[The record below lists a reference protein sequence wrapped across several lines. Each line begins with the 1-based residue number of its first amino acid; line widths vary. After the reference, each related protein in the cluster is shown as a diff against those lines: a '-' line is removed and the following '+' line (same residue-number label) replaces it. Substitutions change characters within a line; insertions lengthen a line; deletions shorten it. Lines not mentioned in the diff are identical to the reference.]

1 MAVSIEPHIWAN
13 DLARSI
19 KWYEELGFE
28 PSQWFPS
35 EQAPTWCQLA
45 YGDASLMIA
54 VVPVVAALAE
64 NQQYLAEVARRAGS
78 GGPLS
83 LYLHVEDADAVF
95 RRVISAGQV
104 PIEDLWDPWWGG
116 RQFTVADPDG
126 TWWTIFQSATNG

>member
-54 VVPVVAALAE
+54 VVPDRCSSGREPAVPG
-64 NQQYLAEVARRAGS
+64 GS
-78 GGPLS
+78 G
-83 LYLHVEDADAVF
+83 A
-95 RRVISAGQV
+95 
-104 PIEDLWDPWWGG
+104 
-116 RQFTVADPDG
+116 
-126 TWWTIFQSATNG
+126 